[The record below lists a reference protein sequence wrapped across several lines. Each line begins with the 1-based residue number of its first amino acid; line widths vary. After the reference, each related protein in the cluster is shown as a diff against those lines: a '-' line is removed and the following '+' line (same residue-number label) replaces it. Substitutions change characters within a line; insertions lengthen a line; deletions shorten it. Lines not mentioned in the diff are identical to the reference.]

1 MDAAIGVMRPID
13 YSGIGYGEEGWMRLC
28 CVLAPLKRRDGAPF
42 GGAVSLVRNL
52 CSDDLFARQFFR
64 PDDQACLAASRP
76 QFAIKGCQNDL
87 RVQGFLP

>member
-1 MDAAIGVMRPID
+1 MQPLVLLVISITVGW
-13 YSGIGYGEEGWMRLC
+13 GTGERVD
-28 CVLAPLKRRDGAPF
+28 VLTLRAGTPEKKRRHPER
-42 GGAVSLVRNL
+42 GAVFWVRNL
-52 CSDDLFARQFFR
+52 CGDGLFARQFFR